1 MKKLLSLMAAT
12 FMLTS
17 TVMFGTPSYADGMQE
32 KMNSVAKVSYA
43 EGLTVQIYDKVV
55 SANSKSAIVKDGR
68 TMLPFRAVFES
79 LGAKVDFDKN
89 SKQIHAAFDNM
100 EIMMMIG
107 STKAVVKKDG
117 QVQEVMLGSAP
128 FTHKG
133 QNFVPVRDI
142 ANMTGLTVE
151 YSKFDEKVNIY
162 DKQKFLDDINKNF
175 TIYNSILKK
184 GAAQQNLKKTLRSN
198 AEFSADFEILDEN
211 QMKKA
216 GGKLS
221 FDGLTRGMDVNGKFK
236 LEVNLGDFEK
246 DILKDATATDKE
258 LIDSLKKSEHE
269 IIYDSD
275 KAVMYLKSDLAS
287 KILNKESGSWLKMDS
302 KSDISSA
309 LTNPYSMN
317 YMDELM
323 KNPEK
328 LTLAELLYQ
337 SVENQKETL
346 GSTYAS
352 TTYDEVKDAS
362 KILMFFMG
370 DDGFV
375 QNGSSYTLS
384 LDKKGIV
391 SRLMKYAPDF
401 QEASSLLAMKDMNYK
416 LTLLNTDSNNLGIE
430 MAISGVSASSSGG
443 DTKFSFNMKGDQHD
457 AKMVVN
463 VEDASFGK
471 LIVNADVKTKETSET
486 IQLTPPQGAKI
497 VSMEE

>member
-1 MKKLLSLMAAT
+1 MKKLLSLMTAT

-17 TVMFGTPSYADGMQE
+17 TVMFSTPSYADEMQ
-32 KMNSVAKVSYA
+32 KKINSVAKVSYA
-43 EGLTVQIYDKVV
+43 EGLTVQIYDKII
-55 SANSKSAIVKDGR
+55 SGNAKSAIVKDGR
-68 TMLPFRAVFES
+68 TMLPFRAVFEG

-100 EIMMMIG
+100 EIMMTIG

-117 QVQEVMLGSAP
+117 QTQEVMLGSAP

-151 YSKFDEKVNIY
+151 YSKYDEKVNIY
-162 DKQKFLDDINKNF
+162 DKQKFFDDINKNF

-184 GAAQQNLKKTLRSN
+184 GVAQQNLKKTLQTN
-198 AEFSADFEILDEN
+198 AEFSADFQILDEN

-221 FDGLTRGMDVNGKFK
+221 FDGLTRAMDVNGKFK
-236 LEVNLGDFEK
+236 LEVNFGDFEK
-246 DILKDATATDKE
+246 DILENATDREKE
-258 LIDSLKKSEHE
+258 LINALKKSEHE

-275 KAVMYLKSDLAS
+275 KAVMYLKSELAS
-287 KILNKESGSWLKMDS
+287 KILEKESGSWLKTDS
-302 KSDISSA
+302 QSGISSA

-337 SVENQKETL
+337 SMESQKETF

-352 TTYDEVKDAS
+352 TTYDQVQEAS
-362 KILMFFMG
+362 KVLMFFMG

-391 SRLMKYAPDF
+391 SRLMKYAPDLHD
-401 QEASSLLAMKDMNYK
+401 ASALLSMKEMNYK
-416 LTLLNTDSNNLGIE
+416 LTLLNTDSDNLGIE
-430 MAISGVSASSSGG
+430 MLISGVIASSSG

-457 AKMVVN
+457 AKIAVN

-471 LIVNADVKTKETSET
+471 LIVNADVKTKETSQA

>member
-17 TVMFGTPSYADGMQE
+17 TFMFATPSYADEMQ
-32 KMNSVAKVSYA
+32 KMKNPLSTVSYS
-43 EGLTVQIYDKVV
+43 EGLTVQIYDKVI
-55 SANSKSAIVKDGR
+55 SSGAKSAIVKDGR
-68 TMLPFRAVFES
+68 TMLPFRAVFEG
-79 LGAKVDFDKN
+79 LGAKVGFERN
-89 SKQIHAAFDNM
+89 SKQIHATFDNM
-100 EIMMMIG
+100 EIRMTIG
-107 STKAVVKKDG
+107 STKAIVRKDG

-184 GAAQQNLKKTLRSN
+184 GVAKQNFKKTLRSD
-198 AEFSADFEILDEN
+198 AVFSADFQILDEN

-216 GGKLS
+216 DGKLS

-246 DILKDATATDKE
+246 QLLEEVTATEKE
-258 LIDSLKKSEHE
+258 LINALKKSEHE
-269 IIYDSD
+269 LIYDSD

-287 KILNKESGSWLKMDS
+287 KILDQESGSWLKMDS
-302 KSDISSA
+302 KSDISSV

-337 SVENQKETL
+337 SVESQKKTL
-346 GSTYAS
+346 GSSYAS
-352 TTYDEVKDAS
+352 TTYDEVKEVS
-362 KILMFFMG
+362 TILMLFMG

-391 SRLMKYAPDF
+391 SRLMKYSPDF
-401 QEASSLLAMKDMNYK
+401 YEVSSLLSMKELNYK
-416 LTLLNTDSNNLGIE
+416 LTLLNTDSDNLGVE
-430 MAISGVSASSSGG
+430 MLISGVSASSTG
-443 DTKFSFNMKGDQHD
+443 DTKFSLNMKGDQHN
-457 AKMVVN
+457 ANFVIN
-463 VEDASFGK
+463 AESAEFGK
-471 LIVNADVKTKETSET
+471 VIINADVKTKETSEA

-497 VSMEE
+497 VSMGE